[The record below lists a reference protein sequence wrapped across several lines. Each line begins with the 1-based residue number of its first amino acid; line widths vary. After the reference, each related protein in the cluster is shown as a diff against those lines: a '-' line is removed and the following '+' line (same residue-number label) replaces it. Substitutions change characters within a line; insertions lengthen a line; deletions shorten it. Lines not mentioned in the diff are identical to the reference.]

1 MIQTRLT
8 MMETESK
15 RSIFVRTS
23 MEQPQD
29 LSWRKRIGREFQL
42 THSQAAAD
50 CWVGTGLESS
60 SAKSRKATH
69 GAVCASR
76 IITWDQKTRAK
87 STQQC
92 SSEEERNVSDQS
104 VTWKWDS
111 SSGKKKENTWM
122 WRMWAMFVTTVSQ
135 AWMTSQLTIKQST
148 VLTGLILLD
157 LNCVQACRIQE

>member
-104 VTWKWDS
+104 VTWKWDL

-122 WRMWAMFVTTVSQ
+122 WRMWAMFVMIVSQ
-135 AWMTSQLTIKQST
+135 EGLTFLTTEKERKSFVAH
-148 VLTGLILLD
+148 VLPKLRFFKI
-157 LNCVQACRIQE
+157 